1 MGVRRA
7 QLLRDADLPDPE
19 RVGLFTTA
27 IVSIANDTPI
37 VLFYTGRKYAG
48 ENLAGLLE
56 ARDTDLQPPTL
67 MSDGLDSR
75 NMPAGHS
82 VVASNCLVHARRG
95 IVDQVIN
102 FPNECRH
109 VLEQLRKVYIVEA
122 TCKKARLSREE
133 RLALHQCESGPVMR
147 ELHMWMLA
155 ELEEKR
161 VEPNSELGKAYRYM
175 LKRWD
180 KLTLFLHRPGVPLD
194 NNICEQTLKMA
205 IRHRRN
211 SLFYRSERGAEIGDM
226 FMALIHNAELRG
238 ENAFDY
244 LTAVLQNETAVA
256 EAPAAWMPWNYREAN
271 ARTTGQ
277 AEPPRAPAS
286 A

>member
-1 MGVRRA
+1 
-7 QLLRDADLPDPE
+7 
-19 RVGLFTTA
+19 
-27 IVSIANDTPI
+27 
-37 VLFYTGRKYAG
+37 
-48 ENLAGLLE
+48 
-56 ARDTDLQPPTL
+56 

-75 NMPAGHS
+75 NMPSGHT

-95 IVDQVIN
+95 IVDQVVN

-122 TCKKARLSREE
+122 KCKKARLSREE
-133 RLALHQCESGPVMR
+133 GLALHQSESGPVMQ
-147 ELHMWMLA
+147 ELHVWMLA
-155 ELEEKR
+155 ELDEKR

-256 EAPAAWMPWNYREAN
+256 QAPAAWMPWNYRDAS
-271 ARTTGQ
+271 ARITKQ
-277 AEPPRAPAS
+277 SAPLHAPAS
-286 A
+286 AA

>member
-1 MGVRRA
+1 MGERRA
-7 QLLRDADLPDPE
+7 NLLRNADLPDPE

-27 IVSIANDTPI
+27 IVSITSELPI

-48 ENLAGLLE
+48 ENLSALLQE
-56 ARDTDLQPPTL
+56 RASDLAPPTL

-75 NMPAGHS
+75 NLPAGHK
-82 VVASNCLVHARRG
+82 VVASNCLAHARRG
-95 IVDQVIN
+95 IVDQVVN

-109 VLEQLRKVYIVEA
+109 VLSILREVYRVEGE
-122 TCKKARLSREE
+122 CKKEGLTREE
-133 RLALHQCESGPVMR
+133 RLLRHQRDSGPIMA
-147 ELHMWMLA
+147 ELKTWLLA

-194 NNICEQTLKMA
+194 NNLCERTLKMA

-226 FMALIHNAELRG
+226 FMSMIHTAELRG
-238 ENAFDY
+238 QNPFDY
-244 LTAVLQNETAVA
+244 LTQLLLHEAAVA
-256 EAPAAWMPWNYREAN
+256 ASPADWLPWNYRETI
-271 ARTTGQ
+271 ARAG
-277 AEPPRAPAS
+277 ELS
-286 A
+286 ATPQ